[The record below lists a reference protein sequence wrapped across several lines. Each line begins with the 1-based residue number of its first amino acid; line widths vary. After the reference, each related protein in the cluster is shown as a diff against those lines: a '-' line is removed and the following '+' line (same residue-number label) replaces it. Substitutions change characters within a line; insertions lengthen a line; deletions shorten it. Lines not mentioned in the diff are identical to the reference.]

1 MASKAKLKKSD
12 SFKYKRVQLYK
23 NDRLGA
29 GTFGV
34 VCKARC
40 DQLECAAKLLHPRYF
55 DITELDA
62 SSSVVLRKFHQ
73 ECDLLEQ
80 LRSPYITQYLGRWM
94 DPETRLPVLLMELM
108 DENLTAFLKRHQGQL
123 PFNIQVDICSD
134 VAQALAY
141 LHSNKVIHRD
151 LSSNNVLISAGRRAK
166 VSDFGMSKLAP
177 ENESTKIYTLLGSC
191 PYMPPEAS
199 SPHYTEKLDSFSLG
213 VLTLQI
219 ITGKFPSPD
228 PMVIIPEGTKI
239 PQLVTE
245 LERRKEDVN
254 LVPPTNFL
262 LRVAISCMQD
272 SKDDRPSAQE
282 LCTRLDELKAEE
294 DYKQCA
300 GEMCVYSS
308 FEEQAVEAVKVKRA
322 CMQLFCVNQMNVP
335 FICFMQCNGKLLK
348 QVDGRFT
355 STKKWKAYFFK
366 VTDCNVSFFS
376 LNDTKVS
383 LFYYQ
388 LQ

>member
-1 MASKAKLKKSD
+1 MASKPLSRSD
-12 SFKYKRVQLYK
+12 SFKYKHVQLYK
-23 NDRLGA
+23 NDRLGV

-40 DQLECAAKLLHPRYF
+40 DQLECAAKLLHQRYL
-55 DITELDA
+55 DAAELD
-62 SSSVVLRKFHQ
+62 VRQFHK

-123 PFNIQVDICSD
+123 PYNIQVDICSD
-134 VAQALAY
+134 VTQALAY
-141 LHSNKVIHRD
+141 LHSNNIIHRD
-151 LSSNNVLISAGRRAK
+151 LSSNNILIFAGRRAK

-177 ENESTKIYTLLGSC
+177 QLNEGVGMRNHHTLLAGSD

-199 SPHYTEKLDSFSLG
+199 SPHYTEKLDVFSLG

-219 ITGKFPSPD
+219 ITGRFPNPD
-228 PMVIIPEGTKI
+228 PMVIIQEGTNT
-239 PQLVTE
+239 PQLVGE
-245 LERRKEDVN
+245 LRRRKEDIH
-254 LVPPTNFL
+254 LAPTNFL

-282 LCTRLDELKAEE
+282 LCTRLDELKAEQ
-294 DYKQCA
+294 QCA
-300 GEMCVYSS
+300 GDMCVYSS
-308 FEEQAVEAVKVKRA
+308 IEEQAVEAVKVKRA
-322 CMQLFCVNQMNVP
+322 CMQLFCVNQMN
-335 FICFMQCNGKLLK
+335 ICFMQCSGTLWK

-355 STKKWKAYFFK
+355 STKRWKAYFFK
-366 VTDCNVSFFS
+366 VTDYNVSFFS

-383 LFYYQ
+383 LITLYYCI
-388 LQ
+388 